1 MRDEIIGLS
10 DLEVLQSRAAN
21 GTNRVTAPPR
31 ESLIKRFME
40 RLSDPIIIILIVALT
55 LSVGVAIYQYFMGL
69 EDAHIF
75 LEPLGIFVAILL
87 ATLIGF
93 LFEMRAN
100 KKFELLNSVSDDTM
114 VKVMRSGQIREV
126 AKCDVVVGDIIHLDS
141 GDEIPSDAYL
151 LEATSLQVNESSLT
165 GEPMTHKCVIV
176 NSECQET
183 TYPQNLILR
192 GTTIIEGHAVAKVIR
207 VGDSTEYGK
216 VYRGSQIDSGVK
228 TPLNMQLDKLAKL
241 ITLISYIVAFVII
254 VGRMWIYFS
263 GLHSFNLLD
272 FGSYFLSTIMIA
284 VTVIVVSVPEGLP
297 MSVSLSLALSI
308 QRMLKA
314 NNLVRK
320 MHACETMG
328 ATTVICTDKTGT
340 LTQNKM
346 QIFETKFSDGVT
358 PTMISKGIVLNSTA
372 HLERCVDGGFKV
384 LGNPTE
390 GALLL
395 WLEEQGEEYLRIR
408 EESIIV
414 SQLPFSTERKYMASV
429 VKSTTPGKNIIYV
442 KGAPEV
448 IVALSKGVCKESIEH
463 DLCNYQSMAMRTLG
477 FAYAEINDD
486 VEPIKDGCV
495 VDVDLIFVGI
505 VAISDPIR
513 TDVPEAVIRCR
524 DAGIAIKIVTGD
536 TMATAQEIARQ
547 IGLWGSGDSE
557 CNHLTGSQFEA
568 LSDEDL
574 LERLDEIKILS
585 RARPMDKQRMVKLLQ
600 QRGEVVAVTGDGTN
614 DAPAL
619 KAAQIGLSMG
629 DGTLVAKQA
638 SDITIL
644 DNSFSTISQS
654 VMWGRSLY
662 QNIQRFIL

>member
-384 LGNPTE
+384 LG
-390 GALLL
+390 
-395 WLEEQGEEYLRIR
+395 
-408 EESIIV
+408 
-414 SQLPFSTERKYMASV
+414 
-429 VKSTTPGKNIIYV
+429 
-442 KGAPEV
+442 
-448 IVALSKGVCKESIEH
+448 
-463 DLCNYQSMAMRTLG
+463 
-477 FAYAEINDD
+477 
-486 VEPIKDGCV
+486 
-495 VDVDLIFVGI
+495 
-505 VAISDPIR
+505 
-513 TDVPEAVIRCR
+513 
-524 DAGIAIKIVTGD
+524 
-536 TMATAQEIARQ
+536 
-547 IGLWGSGDSE
+547 
-557 CNHLTGSQFEA
+557 
-568 LSDEDL
+568 
-574 LERLDEIKILS
+574 
-585 RARPMDKQRMVKLLQ
+585 
-600 QRGEVVAVTGDGTN
+600 
-614 DAPAL
+614 
-619 KAAQIGLSMG
+619 
-629 DGTLVAKQA
+629 
-638 SDITIL
+638 
-644 DNSFSTISQS
+644 
-654 VMWGRSLY
+654 
-662 QNIQRFIL
+662 